1 MHAQVEL
8 RDLIVATDIGTYGP
22 DDVVPDAHV
31 LDMTLRIDPGLV
43 MIAEDG
49 MAGVYDY
56 DPLIRDI
63 DRIARDG
70 HYHTQERVMTRIVG
84 ACTAYPE
91 IEAVTLTLSK
101 APVLAGSGKLGVT
114 LEVDAESFAKLRSSL
129 SA

>member
-1 MHAQVEL
+1 MHATVEL

-49 MAGVYDY
+49 MEGVYDY

-70 HYHTQERVMTRIVG
+70 HYHTQERVMTRIVE

-114 LEVDAESFAKLRSSL
+114 LEVDAESLANLRASL
-129 SA
+129 SV